1 MVTVPLFVMDEDIIS
16 SAFEKEGIGREINCP
31 EAFLIAEK
39 YRINKHEIAAYCN
52 THGVKIRGCQLGC
65 FK

>member
-1 MVTVPLFVMDEDIIS
+1 MAEDIIS
-16 SAFEKEGIGREINCP
+16 SAFEKEGIDSEITCP
-31 EAFLIAEK
+31 MAFSIAEK
-39 YRINKHEIAAYCN
+39 YRINKSEIAAHCN